1 MRTLAL
7 RTFLALAGL
16 TLSWTAAEAVT
27 LKEPFELTHPLAAGG
42 TLTLENTNGS
52 VTLEAWDRNEVR
64 VEAEKRVKASSDEQA
79 REIMKRLQIEV
90 KKDANSLSLVTK
102 MPRKDSGL
110 LSWLSGSS
118 YDAGV
123 TYRIRVP
130 RSVTLDAGTVNGG
143 IKLTGTRGKAEL
155 ETVNGTIQIEGA
167 QGSFDLETTNGAI
180 QVARTAGGVRAS
192 TTNGSIDVRLTEVAA
207 GEDLSFATTNGSVT
221 LQLPRNARASVDAAA
236 TNGRVSSDFEVDGES
251 GKHRLEGD
259 INGGGGRLRI
269 RTTNGS
275 VKLVAE

>member
-90 KKDANSLSLVTK
+90 KKNANSLSLVTK

-155 ETVNGTIQIEGA
+155 ETVNGTIQIEEA

-192 TTNGSIDVRLTEVAA
+192 TTNGSIDVRLTEIPD
-207 GEDLSFATTNGSVT
+207 GDLSFATTNGSVT
-221 LQLPRNARASVDAAA
+221 LQLPRNARASVDAAT
-236 TNGRVSSDFEVDGES
+236 TNGRVSSDFEVDGQS